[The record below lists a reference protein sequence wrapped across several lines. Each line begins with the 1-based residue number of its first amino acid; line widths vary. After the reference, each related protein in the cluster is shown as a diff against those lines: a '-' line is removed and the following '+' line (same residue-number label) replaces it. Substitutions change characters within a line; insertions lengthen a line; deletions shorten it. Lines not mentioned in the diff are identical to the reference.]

1 METELDVIVFECG
14 DRRFAME
21 LHHVQ
26 EVLTLGYVTQVP
38 LAPPSVQGATNVRGR
53 MAPVITLQPFF
64 GTAAPPPVLP
74 GASAI
79 LLGVEDTVA
88 ALPVRRVIDVVSV
101 PRHRFEPGG
110 EGSGPLV
117 PGSFRGP
124 AGSVPLLDI
133 TAVMARIREASA
145 EANLRVH
152 ERSEAR

>member
-1 METELDVIVFECG
+1 MDTELDVIVFECG
-14 DRRFAME
+14 DRRFALE

-26 EVLTLGYVTQVP
+26 EVITLAYVTPVP

-64 GTAAPPPVLP
+64 ATASPPAVLP

-79 LLGVEDTVA
+79 LLGVGDAVA
-88 ALPVRRVIDVVSV
+88 ALPVERVVDVLSVSRR
-101 PRHRFEPGG
+101 RFESGG

-133 TAVMARIREASA
+133 EAVIERIREASA
-145 EANLRVH
+145 EASRQINA
-152 ERSEAR
+152 RSEAR